1 MVLGKNKKE
10 WKADYF
16 VKMERL
22 LGEYSKMFICNA
34 DNVSSKQFQN
44 IRQGLRGQAEVL
56 MGKNTMMK
64 KCINNL
70 AENNPDYEPSAL
82 IPYIEKNVA
91 LVMTNGDMKEI
102 RDIIVSNK
110 VQAPAKAGAHS
121 DIDVYVPA
129 QVTGLGPEKTSFFQ
143 ALSIPTKINRGH
155 IEITGTIHLLKIG
168 DRVGQSDAALLNML
182 KISPFTYGL
191 DILNCYDN
199 GSVYAPEILDITED
213 DVRAKFMNGVNN
225 IASVSLA
232 IGYPTIASVPHSIAN
247 SFKNLM
253 SIAAATDITFPQ
265 VESLKNFLADPSA
278 FVVETVQE
286 VAEVAEEAQKEE
298 SEESEEDDD
307 FGFDLFG

>member
-10 WKADYF
+10 WKAEYF

-82 IPYIEKNVA
+82 IPYIENNVA

-110 VQAPAKAGAHS
+110 VQAPAKAGARS
-121 DIDVYVPA
+121 DVDVYVPA